1 MSPGFYEATTGTAK
15 WVEPDTVVDRA
26 RRAGYLLVVAQALG
40 GDLAE
45 LTWLKVYC
53 IKQPPPALDWELMSW
68 AHWTRADA
76 TTAAPAL
83 PNTWAVEKF
92 DEAWAAAQS
101 AWRSVKSAAGGF
113 GSGAV
118 ILLLLVLA
126 FKRK

>member
-1 MSPGFYEATTGTAK
+1 MSPGFYEATVSTAE

-26 RRAGYLLVVAQALG
+26 RKAGLVLVVAQALG

-53 IKQPPPALDWELMSW
+53 IKQPPPALDFELMGW
-68 AHWTRADA
+68 AHWKRSSAD
-76 TTAAPAL
+76 TVAPAL
-83 PNTWAVEKF
+83 PNSWAVEKF
-92 DEAWAAAQS
+92 DEAWQAAQE
-101 AWRSVKSAAGGF
+101 AWRGVKSAASGF